1 MPAQAY
7 LLSLP
12 ERVVRSALGL
22 SAGVLREAGELLLPA
37 GMRRSHLYHSLVE
50 VTLRYVIEQ
59 VGGVKGT
66 YPPEQREID
75 DFLLRRGAG
84 NAIELLG
91 IVAFRVSPVWV
102 LAALADLSGLGRRL
116 IPEISQVL
124 AKEGLIEPGARYEDM
139 DQLLDGMEK
148 MSSRLA
154 ESVNTPPLNAQ
165 ELRREWVA
173 IRNHARTLKV
183 ALPSARTIGGQW
195 NRLQQEATEQGRS
208 VFEISSVMALSA
220 MRALP
225 DRARWLSASAHVGAT
240 YAGNQFAAAVL
251 AHYSETLRELRQAGY
266 LSYAR
271 RQMTPY
277 LRACVEQF
285 SQGRETLTQR
295 MVAKVR
301 DRQNRRRL
309 RSKTPLR

>member
-12 ERVVRSALGL
+12 ERVIRSALGL

-37 GMRRSHLYHSLVE
+37 GMRRSHLYHSLVD

-66 YPPEQREID
+66 YPPQQAQIE
-75 DFLLRRGAG
+75 DFLIRRGAG

-116 IPEISQVL
+116 IPEISEVL
-124 AKEGLIEPGARYEDM
+124 QKEGLIDSGARYENM

-154 ESVNTPPLNAQ
+154 ETVNTPPLDIS
-165 ELRREWVA
+165 ELRREWSA
-173 IRNHARTLKV
+173 IQNHARTLKV
-183 ALPSARTIGGQW
+183 VNLPSARTIGNQW
-195 NRLQQEATEQGRS
+195 RQLRQEANRQSRS

-225 DRARWLSASAHVGAT
+225 DKARWLSASAHVGAV
-240 YAGNQFAAAVL
+240 YAGNQFSAAIL
-251 AHYSETLRELRQAGY
+251 AHYSETLSELREVGY
-266 LSYAR
+266 LTYAK

-285 SQGRETLTQR
+285 SRQREALTQR
-295 MVAKVR
+295 MVARVR
-301 DRQNRRRL
+301 NRQKRR
-309 RSKTPLR
+309 

>member
-1 MPAQAY
+1 
-7 LLSLP
+7 
-12 ERVVRSALGL
+12 
-22 SAGVLREAGELLLPA
+22 
-37 GMRRSHLYHSLVE
+37 
-50 VTLRYVIEQ
+50 
-59 VGGVKGT
+59 
-66 YPPEQREID
+66 
-75 DFLLRRGAG
+75 
-84 NAIELLG
+84 
-91 IVAFRVSPVWV
+91 VWV

-116 IPEISQVL
+116 IPEISEVL

-173 IRNHARTLKV
+173 TRNHARTLKV

>member
-1 MPAQAY
+1 MPSQAY

-12 ERVVRSALGL
+12 ERVVRSVLGL
-22 SAGVLREAGELLLPA
+22 SAGVVREAGELLLPA
-37 GMRRSHLYHSLVE
+37 GMRRSHLYHSLVD
-50 VTLRYVIEQ
+50 VTLRYLIEQ

-66 YPPEQREID
+66 YPPEQAHID

-91 IVAFRVSPVWV
+91 IVAFRLSPVWV

-116 IPEISQVL
+116 IPEISEALEQ
-124 AKEGLIEPGARYEDM
+124 EGLLEIGSRYESM

-154 ESVNTPPLNAQ
+154 ETVNTPPLDTA
-165 ELRREWVA
+165 ELRREWAA

-183 ALPSARTIGGQW
+183 INLPSTRRIGHQW
-195 NRLQQEATEQGRS
+195 QRLRQEATRQGRS
-208 VFEISSVMALSA
+208 VFEISSVVALSA
-220 MRALP
+220 MRTLP
-225 DRARWLSASAHVGAT
+225 DKARWLSASAHVGAV
-240 YAGNQFAAAVL
+240 YAGNQFSAAIL
-251 AHYSETLRELRQAGY
+251 AHYSQTLSELREVGY
-266 LSYAR
+266 LTYAK

-285 SQGRETLTQR
+285 SQQRETLTQR
-295 MVAKVR
+295 LVARVR
-301 DRQNRRRL
+301 NRKRRRQ
-309 RSKTPLR
+309 

>member
-22 SAGVLREAGELLLPA
+22 SAGVLRETGELLLPA

-59 VGGVKGT
+59 VGGLKGT
-66 YPPEQREID
+66 YPPEQAQID

-116 IPEISQVL
+116 IPEISEVL
-124 AKEGLIEPGARYEDM
+124 EKEGLIEPGARYENM

-154 ESVNTPPLNAQ
+154 ETVNTPPLDAK
-165 ELRREWVA
+165 ELRREWGA
-173 IRNHARTLKV
+173 IRTHARTLRLN
-183 ALPSARTIGGQW
+183 LPSAHAIGDQW
-195 NRLQQEATEQGRS
+195 KRLQQEATQQGRS

-225 DRARWLSASAHVGAT
+225 DKARWLSASAHVAAT
-240 YAGNQFAAAVL
+240 YAGSQFSAAIL
-251 AHYSETLRELRQAGY
+251 AHYSETLRELREVGY
-266 LSYAR
+266 LAHAR

-285 SQGRETLTQR
+285 SRQRETLTQR
-295 MVAKVR
+295 VVARVR
-301 DRQNRRRL
+301 NRKKRKQL
-309 RSKTPLR
+309 RSDNSSP

>member
-66 YPPEQREID
+66 YPPEQPQID

-116 IPEISQVL
+116 IPEISEVL

>member
-1 MPAQAY
+1 MPSQTY

-22 SAGVLREAGELLLPA
+22 SAGVVREAGELLLPA
-37 GMRRSHLYHSLVE
+37 GMRRSHLYHSLVD

-66 YPPEQREID
+66 YPPDQAQID

-116 IPEISQVL
+116 IPEISEALEQ
-124 AKEGLIEPGARYEDM
+124 EGLLEPGSRYESM

-154 ESVNTPPLNAQ
+154 ETVNTPPLDTA
-165 ELRREWVA
+165 ELRREWSA
-173 IRNHARTLKV
+173 IRNHARTLKFIN
-183 ALPSARTIGGQW
+183 LPSTRKIGHQW
-195 NRLQQEATEQGRS
+195 QRLRQEATRQGRS
-208 VFEISSVMALSA
+208 VFEISSVLALSA
-220 MRALP
+220 MRTLP
-225 DRARWLSASAHVGAT
+225 DKARWLSASAHVGAV
-240 YAGNQFAAAVL
+240 YAGNQFSAAIL
-251 AHYSETLRELRQAGY
+251 AHYSQTLSELREVGY
-266 LSYAR
+266 LTYAK

-285 SQGRETLTQR
+285 SQQRETLTQR
-295 MVAKVR
+295 LVARVR
-301 DRQNRRRL
+301 NRKRRRQ
-309 RSKTPLR
+309 

>member
-1 MPAQAY
+1 MPSQTY

-22 SAGVLREAGELLLPA
+22 SAGVVREAGELLLPA
-37 GMRRSHLYHSLVE
+37 GMRRSHLYHSLVD

-66 YPPEQREID
+66 YPPEQAQID

-116 IPEISQVL
+116 IPEISEALEQ
-124 AKEGLIEPGARYEDM
+124 EGLLEPGSRYESM

-154 ESVNTPPLNAQ
+154 ETVNTPPLDTA
-165 ELRREWVA
+165 ELRHEWAA
-173 IRNHARTLKV
+173 IRRHARTFRV
-183 ALPSARTIGGQW
+183 INLPSTRSISHQW
-195 NRLQQEATEQGRS
+195 QQLRQEATRQRRS

-220 MRALP
+220 MRTLP
-225 DRARWLSASAHVGAT
+225 DKARWLSASAHVGAV
-240 YAGNQFAAAVL
+240 YAGNQFSAAIL
-251 AHYSETLRELRQAGY
+251 AHYSQTLSELREVGY
-266 LSYAR
+266 LTYAK

-285 SQGRETLTQR
+285 SQQRETLTQR
-295 MVAKVR
+295 LVARVR
-301 DRQNRRRL
+301 NRKRRRQ
-309 RSKTPLR
+309 

>member
-66 YPPEQREID
+66 YPPEQPQID

-124 AKEGLIEPGARYEDM
+124 AKEGLLERGARYEDM

-154 ESVNTPPLNAQ
+154 ETVNTPPLNAQ

>member
-12 ERVVRSALGL
+12 ERVIRSALGL

-37 GMRRSHLYHSLVE
+37 GMRRSHLYHSLVD

-66 YPPEQREID
+66 YPPQQAQIE
-75 DFLLRRGAG
+75 DFLIRRGAG

-116 IPEISQVL
+116 IPEISEVL
-124 AKEGLIEPGARYEDM
+124 QKEGLIESGARYENM

-154 ESVNTPPLNAQ
+154 ETVNTPPLDIS
-165 ELRREWVA
+165 ELRREWSA

-183 ALPSARTIGGQW
+183 VNARTIGNQW
-195 NRLQQEATEQGRS
+195 KQLRQEANRQSRS

-225 DRARWLSASAHVGAT
+225 DKARWLSASAHVGAV
-240 YAGNQFAAAVL
+240 YAGNQFSAAIL
-251 AHYSETLRELRQAGY
+251 AHYSETLSELREVGY
-266 LSYAR
+266 LTYAK

-285 SQGRETLTQR
+285 SRQRETLTQR
-295 MVAKVR
+295 MVARVR
-301 DRQNRRRL
+301 NRKKRR
-309 RSKTPLR
+309 

>member
-1 MPAQAY
+1 MPSQTY

-22 SAGVLREAGELLLPA
+22 SAGVVREAGELLLPA
-37 GMRRSHLYHSLVE
+37 GMRRSHLYHSLVD

-66 YPPEQREID
+66 YPPEQAQID

-116 IPEISQVL
+116 IPEISEALEQ
-124 AKEGLIEPGARYEDM
+124 EGLLEPGSRHESM

-154 ESVNTPPLNAQ
+154 ETVNTPPLDTA
-165 ELRREWVA
+165 ELRREWAA

-183 ALPSARTIGGQW
+183 VNLPSTRKIGHQW
-195 NRLQQEATEQGRS
+195 QRLRQEATRQGRS
-208 VFEISSVMALSA
+208 VFEISSVVALSA
-220 MRALP
+220 MRTLP
-225 DRARWLSASAHVGAT
+225 DKARWLSASAHVGAV
-240 YAGNQFAAAVL
+240 YAGTRFSAAIL
-251 AHYSETLRELRQAGY
+251 AHYSQTLSELREVGY
-266 LSYAR
+266 LTYAK

-285 SQGRETLTQR
+285 SQQRETLTQR
-295 MVAKVR
+295 LVARVR
-301 DRQNRRRL
+301 NRKRRR
-309 RSKTPLR
+309 K

>member
-1 MPAQAY
+1 MPAPDY
-7 LLSLP
+7 FLSLP
-12 ERVVRSALGL
+12 ERAVRSALGL
-22 SAGVLREAGELLLPA
+22 SAGVLREAGELLLPQ
-37 GMRRSHLYHSLVE
+37 GMRRSHVYHSLVD
-50 VTLRYVIEQ
+50 VTLRFLIEQ

-66 YPPEQREID
+66 YPPEQPRID

-124 AKEGLIEPGARYEDM
+124 EKEGLIERGARFENM
-139 DQLLDGMEK
+139 DQLLDGMEQ

-154 ESVNTPPLNAQ
+154 ETVNTPPLDAK

-173 IRNHARTLKV
+173 IRSHARTMKV
-183 ALPSARTIGGQW
+183 TLPSARTIGGQW
-195 NRLQQEATEQGRS
+195 NRLREEAREQDRS

-220 MRALP
+220 MRSLP
-225 DRARWLSASAHVGAT
+225 DKARWLSASAHVGAI
-240 YAGNQFAAAVL
+240 YAGNQFSGAIL
-251 AHYSETLRELRQAGY
+251 AHYSETLRELREKGY
-266 LSYAR
+266 LAYAR

-285 SQGRETLTQR
+285 SRRRETLTQR
-295 MVAKVR
+295 VVARVR
-301 DRQNRRRL
+301 NRKSRKQL
-309 RSKTPLR
+309 R

>member
-1 MPAQAY
+1 MESRMPAQAY

-37 GMRRSHLYHSLVE
+37 GMRRSHLYHSLVD

-66 YPPEQREID
+66 YPPEQAQID

-116 IPEISQVL
+116 IPEISEVL
-124 AKEGLIEPGARYEDM
+124 EKEGLIEARARYENM

-154 ESVNTPPLNAQ
+154 ETVNTPPLNAE
-165 ELRREWVA
+165 ELRREWAA
-173 IRNHARTLKV
+173 IRNNARRLKLN
-183 ALPSARTIGGQW
+183 LPSARTISGQW
-195 NRLQQEATEQGRS
+195 NRLQQEAAQQDRS
-208 VFEISSVMALSA
+208 VFEISSVTALSV

-225 DRARWLSASAHVGAT
+225 DKARWLSASAHVGAI
-240 YAGNQFAAAVL
+240 YAGNQFSAAIL
-251 AHYSETLRELRQAGY
+251 EHYSEVLSELRDVGY
-266 LSYAR
+266 LTYAK
-271 RQMTPY
+271 RQITPY

-285 SQGRETLTQR
+285 SQQRETLTER

-301 DRQNRRRL
+301 NRKKRR
-309 RSKTPLR
+309 